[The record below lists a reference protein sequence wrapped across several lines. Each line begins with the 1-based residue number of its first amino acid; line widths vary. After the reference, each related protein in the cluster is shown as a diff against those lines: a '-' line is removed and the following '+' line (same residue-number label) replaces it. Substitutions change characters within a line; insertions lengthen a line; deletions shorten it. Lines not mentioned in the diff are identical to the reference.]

1 MVTGSRWLADKYF
14 RRQETE
20 SVGIF
25 ATGNTGEF
33 SIHFTYCPASPSEKT
48 VILFG
53 LSCRTPPAAC
63 AEWRVCTAAAWCRGC
78 ERLGKTFGS
87 DLPGLWQLGGHNEQP
102 RAERCQ
108 ELREPQ
114 ESRRV
119 IRGMGKKEKGSG
131 DERSELKNQS
141 TRAKGELCECSGGR
155 LEAGR
160 ALSRGRAGGGQR
172 ASSAQPPLEPQR
184 RAVPRGREPAVRP
197 SSTALGLSAA
207 ALLARGFWQPVWMCP
222 VWTALSML
230 GFAYLFI

>member
-48 VILFG
+48 LILFG

-63 AEWRVCTAAAWCRGC
+63 AEWRVRTAAAWCRGC

-87 DLPGLWQLGGHNEQP
+87 DLPGPWQLGGHDEQP

-108 ELREPQ
+108 ELREPP

-119 IRGMGKKEKGSG
+119 IRGMGKKEEGSG
-131 DERSELKNQS
+131 EEGSELKNQS
-141 TRAKGELCECSGGR
+141 TRAKGELCECSRGR
-155 LEAGR
+155 LEAGG
-160 ALSRGRAGGGQR
+160 ALSPGRGGRAAG
-172 ASSAQPPLEPQR
+172 EPRTAAPGAAAR
-184 RAVPRGREPAVRP
+184 RAVPWGREPAVRL

-207 ALLARGFWQPVWMCP
+207 ALLARRFWQPVWMCP
-222 VWTALSML
+222 VWTALSL
-230 GFAYLFI
+230 PGFAYLFI